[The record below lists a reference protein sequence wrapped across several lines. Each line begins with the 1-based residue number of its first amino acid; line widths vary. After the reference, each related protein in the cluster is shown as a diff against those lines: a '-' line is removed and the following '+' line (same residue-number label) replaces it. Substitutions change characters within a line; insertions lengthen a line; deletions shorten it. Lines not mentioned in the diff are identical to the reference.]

1 MKIAVEIIG
10 NEHLRVRG
18 RSVAQW
24 LSIWV
29 IRWLSDATF
38 EATCCGRFLI
48 MVSNVLRPVSSGHA
62 SSLKCMQIFVF
73 FGESRN
79 ESAGATSII
88 YDWAA

>member
-38 EATCCGRFLI
+38 EATCCGRILI

-62 SSLKCMQIFVF
+62 SLPQMYANICVLRRKSKRKCR
-73 FGESRN
+73 GHKYN
-79 ESAGATSII
+79 L
-88 YDWAA
+88 